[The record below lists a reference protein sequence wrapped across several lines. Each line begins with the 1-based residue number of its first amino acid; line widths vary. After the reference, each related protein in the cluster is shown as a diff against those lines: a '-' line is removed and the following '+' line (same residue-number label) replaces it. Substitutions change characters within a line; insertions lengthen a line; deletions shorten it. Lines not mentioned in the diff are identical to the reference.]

1 MNVIHRLLRMLGH
14 GPLALCVLAFCA
26 SLRAQVAS
34 PFDSLPYQGFLA
46 DADGVGLGTPA
57 PVNFDIIFRIYSSE
71 SGGSLVWSEQQTVT
85 LDRGQFSVALGVGG
99 RVGAEPRPDLSSV
112 FRSLSASQRHVELTI
127 KGIGPGGV
135 DNVVLPRVRLLAS
148 PYAQVARHAITARSL
163 LAGADA
169 SALSVVGTQ
178 VGINT
183 TQPASTLDVR
193 GNIRSTGLEVTGSLD
208 VAGTVTAEAW
218 DGLGIVPVGTI
229 VLWSGD
235 IAPDDWALCNGQ
247 TINGVQTPDLRGRF
261 VLGVGQGAGLSER
274 SIGDRGGAEEHRL
287 TLAEMPRHAHRFTP
301 SGIRT
306 TESDG
311 GHFHSLMS
319 EFTEKKGPPGIQPE
333 GRRYWD
339 PSLLAHVPSD
349 NQTSFAGDH
358 HHQVDLASAE
368 TTSAGG
374 NQPHS
379 NVPPFYALAYIMR
392 VR

>member
-1 MNVIHRLLRMLGH
+1 MNVIHCFLRMLGH
-14 GPLALCVLAFCA
+14 GPLALSVIALSA
-26 SLRAQVAS
+26 SLRAQVAA
-34 PFDSLPYQGFLA
+34 PLDSLPYQGFLA
-46 DADGVGLGTPA
+46 DADGVGLGTAA
-57 PVNFDIIFRIYSSE
+57 PVNFDVVFRIYDSE
-71 SGGSLVWSEQQTVT
+71 SGGTLVWSEQQTVT
-85 LDRGQFSVALGVGG
+85 LDRGQFSVQLGAGG
-99 RVGAEPRPDLSSV
+99 GVQSEPRPALSSV
-112 FRSLSASQRHVELTI
+112 FRSPSASQRHVEVTI
-127 KGIGPGGV
+127 KGIGPGGA

-148 PYAQVARHAITARSL
+148 PYALVARHAITARSL

-235 IAPDDWALCNGQ
+235 TAPDDWALCNGQ

-261 VLGVGQGAGLSER
+261 VLGVGQGGGLSER
-274 SIGDRGGAEEHRL
+274 SIGDRGGAEDHRL
-287 TLAEMPRHAHRFTP
+287 TLAEMPRHAHRFMP
-301 SGIRT
+301 SRIST
-306 TESDG
+306 TSSGG

-319 EFTEKKGPPGIQPE
+319 EYTTRNQYPSIRPE

-339 PSLLAHVPSD
+339 PSLLAHMPVE

-358 HHQVDLASAE
+358 HHRVDLPSAE

-374 NQPHS
+374 AESHPNL
-379 NVPPFYALAYIMR
+379 PPFYALAYIMR